1 MPFGTLIQD
10 EQQERNARSLILIG
24 AASFFFLL
32 LIARLFYIQVIQGQ
46 INIRLSQE
54 NAMRLKVVVP
64 PRGRIL
70 DRNGEVLARNRPSYS
85 ICVLPYKLK
94 NRKQVIHSL
103 CQVKDIEGNNVFDS
117 TELDALIHKAYLR
130 RFEETRLKEDISL
143 DLVSIIE
150 EHSMELPGI
159 IVETESRREYTLGS
173 AAFHVLGYMSE
184 IPEEQFDSLKDQGYF
199 YGDLMGKAGI
209 EKQYECLF
217 RGKCGQ
223 EYIEVNAYGKSLGAI
238 PNIPRIEPVP
248 GNDIT
253 LTLDAR
259 LQKVADIAFP
269 DSMKGAVVAL
279 DPRTGEVLVMYSS
292 PSIDPNIFSMATSL
306 RSKNWVN
313 IATDPNLP
321 LNNRATTGTYTPGS
335 TFKLISSISGLETGK
350 LERDSH
356 MPAPCHGSYRL
367 GSRVAHCWSPK
378 GHGFLNLVGAIQQS
392 CNVYFYQV
400 GLKLGDEVINKYA
413 TMLGLGAPTGIDFP
427 VERSGWLS
435 GEEAYNKKFEKKGWK
450 WTAGLV
456 MDLAI
461 GQTQVVTPIQLA
473 LMIGGL
479 GNGKTLYKP
488 YLVKEEIDRQGHI
501 LNVRNPL
508 IKSQLDLKQ
517 NSLDVIHEALKM
529 VIQPG
534 GTGGRAAVPGIDVG
548 GKTGSAEN
556 PQGDKTHALFVGVA
570 PVDNPVIAIAVVV
583 ENAGHGGSIAA
594 PIAGDVMRYY
604 FSETEE
610 GRKVLE
616 QYHPD
621 STTLKKLADMVK
633 PIKEKMS
640 SMNLSLEDEYL
651 NQPLDKKVDS
661 LLIKTDSASIHYI
674 PLNAD
679 TSKKSI
685 SQSSTSADTSKKQIN
700 SSSNRA
706 DTAKKVSNGSIPHN
720 KVRVKNVKPD
730 STQKT
735 VTPQIK
741 HIDTTKKVNPT
752 NPTIDDSYIDQP
764 INKTDTANTP
774 SNIPDTGSN
783 NQTGSPNDTL
793 NGLGD

>member
-10 EQQERNARSLILIG
+10 EQQERRARSLILIG

-85 ICVLPYKLK
+85 ICILPYKLK

-103 CQVKDIEGNNVFDS
+103 CQIKDIEGKDVFDS
-117 TELDALIHKAYLR
+117 TELDAMIHRAYSR

-143 DLVSIIE
+143 DVVSVIE

-159 IVETESRREYTLGS
+159 IVETESRREYTLGP

-184 IPEEQFDSLKDQGYF
+184 IPEDQFDSLKNFGYF
-199 YGDLMGKAGI
+199 YGDLMGKAGV
-209 EKQYECLF
+209 EKEYEKLF

-238 PNIPRIEPVP
+238 PDIPRIEPVS
-248 GNDIT
+248 GNDVT
-253 LTLDAR
+253 LTLDAK
-259 LQKVADIAFP
+259 LQKVADISFP
-269 DSMKGAVVAL
+269 DSMKGAVVAV

-306 RSKNWVN
+306 RSKNWVS

-335 TFKLISSISGLETGK
+335 TFKLISSISGLESGK
-350 LERDSH
+350 ITRETRMS
-356 MPAPCHGSYRL
+356 APCTGAYRL
-367 GSRVAHCWSPK
+367 GSRVAHCWDLK
-378 GHGFLNLVGAIQQS
+378 GHGYLNLVNAVAQS
-392 CNVYFYQV
+392 CDVYFYQV
-400 GLKLGDEVINKYA
+400 GLKLGDEEINKYA
-413 TMLGLGAPTGIDFP
+413 RMLGLGSPTGIDFP

-435 GEEAYNKKFEKKGWK
+435 GEEAYNKRFAKLGWK

-461 GQTQVVTPIQLA
+461 GQTQVITPIQLA
-473 LMIGGL
+473 LMVGGL
-479 GNGKTLYKP
+479 ADGKVIYTP
-488 YLVKEEIDRQGHI
+488 HLVKEERDHLG
-501 LNVRNPL
+501 NVINKRIPQV
-508 IKSQLDLKQ
+508 KSRLELQE
-517 NSLDVIHEALKM
+517 NSITVIREAM
-529 VIQPG
+529 QSVIAPG
-534 GTGGRAAVPGIDVG
+534 GTGGRATVPGIPVG

-556 PQGDKTHALFVGVA
+556 PQGKTHALFVGVA

-610 GRKVLE
+610 GRKILD

-621 STTLKKLADMVK
+621 SLTRKKLEDMVK

-640 SMNLSLEDEYL
+640 SMNLSLEDEYV

-661 LLIKTDSASIHYI
+661 LLIKKDSTSKHFNSTI
-674 PLNAD
+674 AD
-679 TSKKSI
+679 TSKK
-685 SQSSTSADTSKKQIN
+685 IN
-700 SSSNRA
+700 S
-706 DTAKKVSNGSIPHN
+706 TI
-720 KVRVKNVKPD
+720 KNTD
-730 STQKT
+730 S
-735 VTPQIK
+735 
-741 HIDTTKKVNPT
+741 TKKVTST
-752 NPTIDDSYIDQP
+752 NPIKKDSLKIADRSAK
-764 INKTDTANTP
+764 KTNTTN
-774 SNIPDTGSN
+774 SQKSIEDTGFKI
-783 NQTGSPNDTL
+783 QPRGSLDTL